1 MIKSHL
7 LYQLSYAPGSWSGRS
22 LTRGRRLAK
31 RHRDVQQTGASFP
44 GLWLTAGMAKSRWI
58 SAASADVRIGL
69 RSGGTSEPFRAPPVR
84 AAVAVVAI
92 PIIEA
97 VAVATPVP
105 AHFTLEPVMA
115 P

>member
-31 RHRDVQQTGASFP
+31 RHRDVQQAGASFP
-44 GLWLTAGMAKSRWI
+44 GLLRTARMAKSRWI
-58 SAASADVRIGL
+58 SAASADVRSGL
-69 RSGGTSEPFRAPPVR
+69 RSGVTSEPLGAVPVR
-84 AAVAVVAI
+84 TAVAVVATLLV
-92 PIIEA
+92 EA
-97 VAVATPVP
+97 VAVT
-105 AHFTLEPVMA
+105 A